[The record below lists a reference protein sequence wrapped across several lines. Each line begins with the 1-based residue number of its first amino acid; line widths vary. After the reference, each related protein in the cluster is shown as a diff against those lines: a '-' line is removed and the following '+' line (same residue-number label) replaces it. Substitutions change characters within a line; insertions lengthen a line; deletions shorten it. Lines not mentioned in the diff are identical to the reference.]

1 MLQRFRSDYS
11 GALKRIFSSSYKK
24 DIAELRKYLRNGSNL
39 SYAEALKYLTLI
51 KDYSDRLAI
60 ISTELYKSQYG
71 EYYSGID
78 TDWNRVEDALNKF
91 DTIRSYG
98 SLVTN
103 KLKQM
108 LVEQTIDRGIISE
121 EIQHFTSADAANT
134 LATINISLQHKI
146 SNSATIA
153 MTINELQ
160 ELANKLRTFV
170 EHYNADAITIPK
182 ISLDIKA

>member
-11 GALKRIFSSSYKK
+11 GALKRLFSSSYKK

-60 ISTELYKSQYG
+60 ISTDLYKSQYG

-78 TDWNRVEDALNKF
+78 TDWNRIEDALNKF
-91 DTIRSYG
+91 DIIRSYG

-108 LVEQTIDRGIISE
+108 LVEQTIDRGFISE
-121 EIQHFTSADAANT
+121 EIQRFISADGANT
-134 LATINISLQHKI
+134 LATVNISLQQKI
-146 SNSATIA
+146 SNCSTIYI
-153 MTINELQ
+153 TINELK
-160 ELANKLRTFV
+160 ELSKQK
-170 EHYNADAITIPK
+170 ADPIGVCLFSYSTT
-182 ISLDIKA
+182 